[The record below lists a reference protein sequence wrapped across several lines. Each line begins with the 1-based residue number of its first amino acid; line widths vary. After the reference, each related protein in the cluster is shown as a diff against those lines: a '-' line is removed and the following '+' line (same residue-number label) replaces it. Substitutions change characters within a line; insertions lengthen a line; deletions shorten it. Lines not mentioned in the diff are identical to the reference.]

1 MKNKI
6 KFFAMAACCMSVALF
21 SGCEKE
27 QQHKVFS
34 VSIEGN
40 SSDSK
45 VYLVNRFPYFVANEL
60 ININGLRY
68 YATSGG
74 NTVKFTA
81 YDGDEAEAP
90 YYTVYPSTT
99 NMTNQAQPSFVLPEN
114 QPYVVE
120 NNAQQFLAPMC
131 AVNTTEEIK
140 FHNLCSVLEV
150 KVLNPSDA
158 AGAITI
164 DEISVSSQ
172 TIKLSYPDGLQI
184 NEAMDP
190 ANPENRQQLIAET
203 NPTGADSAVTLIGC
217 ADAGSIAKGGNKS
230 FLIYLPTYDPG
241 TGNKVS
247 LHVRVKI
254 GRKIYTRTV
263 RLDKLERNIIY
274 TKDFALTPAIV
285 TEEPLPPFF
294 RISNASG
301 DYDTVYFNNNNEG
314 AADQLSMGTI
324 YTSGSSWTALT
335 STQWSKMFS
344 ETTNGLAKVGDQYG
358 WVFLPAEEDGFELP
372 TGCSNPTTATYANNA
387 YTVTLLNN
395 NTTTTDPTISVT
407 TYTSEQWASMEAAGA
422 VFLPLLC
429 ELPALTSAD
438 KNPVTNYTYYYV
450 NGKAQAVNLY
460 FGFSYQRVQ
469 VKISGSNVIV
479 LKNLSISAGVNR
491 NAGNNTYGFYVRQTV
506 DPE

>member
-40 SSDSK
+40 TSDSK
-45 VYLVNRFPYFVANEL
+45 VYLVNRFPNFVVNEK
-60 ININGLRY
+60 IKINGVTY
-68 YATSGG
+68 QSTSGG
-74 NTVKFTA
+74 NTVQFVA
-81 YDGDEAEAP
+81 YDDGEAEAP
-90 YYTVYPSTT
+90 YYSVFPATT
-99 NMTNQAQPSFVLPEN
+99 NMTNQARPSFVLPEN
-114 QPYVVE
+114 QSYVVE
-120 NNAQQFLAPMC
+120 NNVQQFLAPMC
-131 AVNTTEEIK
+131 AVNTTEAIK

-217 ADAGSIAKGGNKS
+217 ADAGTIAKGGNKS

-263 RLDKLERNIIY
+263 RLDKLERNMIY

-294 RISNASG
+294 RISNASS
-301 DYDTVYFNNNNEG
+301 DYDTIYFNNNNEG
-314 AADQLSMGTI
+314 AADQLSLGTK
-324 YTSGSSWTALT
+324 YTTANSSWEVLT
-335 STQWSKMFS
+335 MAQWAKMFS
-344 ETTNGLAKVGDQYG
+344 ETTNGLAKVGNQYG
-358 WVFLPAEEDGFELP
+358 WVFLPYEFTLP
-372 TGCSNPTTATYANNA
+372 TGCSNPTAGTLNGTSYNVNIATTAVSS
-387 YTVTLLNN
+387 YTAA
-395 NTTTTDPTISVT
+395 
-407 TYTSEQWASMEAAGA
+407 QWASMEEAGA
-422 VFLPLLC
+422 LFIPL
-429 ELPALTSAD
+429 EVQQQNGA
-438 KNPVTNYTYYYV
+438 KKEVYTYYYV
-450 NGKAQAVNLY
+450 GSSQGKNNNMYFFSSCELKGDGSIKTFSIKAGTNSGQDVN
-460 FGFSYQRVQ
+460 
-469 VKISGSNVIV
+469 N
-479 LKNLSISAGVNR
+479 
-491 NAGNNTYGFYVRQTV
+491 GFYVRQTV

>member
-34 VSIEGN
+34 VTIEGN
-40 SSDSK
+40 TSDSK
-45 VYLVNRFPYFVANEL
+45 VHLVNRFPNFVQNEQ
-60 ININGLRY
+60 ININGVIY
-68 YATSGG
+68 YALSSG
-74 NTVKFTA
+74 NAVKFA
-81 YDGDEAEAP
+81 AFSDGEADAP
-90 YYTVYPSTT
+90 YYSVFPATT
-99 NMTNQAQPSFVLPEN
+99 DMTNQAQPSFVLPEN
-114 QPYVVE
+114 QSYVVE

-164 DEISVSSQ
+164 DEIQVSSQ

-190 ANPENRQQLIAET
+190 ANPENRQQLIALT

-217 ADAGSIAKGGNKS
+217 ADAGTIAKGGNKS

-241 TGNKVS
+241 TGNKVT

-263 RLDKLERNIIY
+263 RLDKLERNMIY

-294 RISNASG
+294 RISNASS
-301 DYDTVYFNNNNEG
+301 DYDTIFFYNNNNG
-314 AADQLSMGTI
+314 AADQLSLGTK
-324 YTSGSSWTALT
+324 YTTAGSWDVLDNS
-335 STQWSKMFS
+335 QWAKMFS
-344 ETTNGLAKVGDQYG
+344 ETTNGLAKVGNQYG
-358 WVFLPAEEDGFELP
+358 WVFLPAVADGFEMPSGCLP
-372 TGCSNPTTATYANNA
+372 PTAGSADNGK
-387 YTVTLLNN
+387 YTVTLYQGGSVH
-395 NTTTTDPTISVT
+395 TTVMS
-407 TYTSEQWASMEAAGA
+407 YTAEQWASMEAAGA
-422 VFLPLLC
+422 LFIPIDVVIPT
-429 ELPALTSAD
+429 EKD
-438 KNPVTNYTYYYV
+438 KEKSTYTFYYV
-450 NGKAQAVNLY
+450 PGIKKEQNMYFLATCKTQKKNINIMDLTIVAGTNVKQDVNGY
-460 FGFSYQRVQ
+460 
-469 VKISGSNVIV
+469 
-479 LKNLSISAGVNR
+479 
-491 NAGNNTYGFYVRQTV
+491 YVRQTI
-506 DPE
+506 DPEEE

>member
-40 SSDSK
+40 NSESK
-45 VYLVNRFPYFVANEL
+45 VYLVNRMPNFVANEL
-60 ININGLRY
+60 ININGVRY

-74 NTVKFTA
+74 NVVKFTA
-81 YDGDEAEAP
+81 YDGDEAVAP

-99 NMTNQAQPSFVLPEN
+99 NMTNHARPSFVLPEN
-114 QPYVVE
+114 QSYVKE

-164 DEISVSSQ
+164 DEIQVSSQ

-217 ADAGSIAKGGNKS
+217 ADAGTIAKGGNKS

-241 TGNKVS
+241 TGNKVT

-263 RLDKLERNIIY
+263 RLDKLERNMIY

-285 TEEPLPPFF
+285 TEEPMPPFF
-294 RISNASG
+294 RISNASS
-301 DYDTVYFNNNNEG
+301 DYDTIFFYNNNNG
-314 AADQLSMGTI
+314 AADQLSLGTK
-324 YTSGSSWTALT
+324 YTTAGSWDVLDNS
-335 STQWSKMFS
+335 QWAKMFS
-344 ETTNGLAKVGDQYG
+344 ETTNGLAKVGNQYG
-358 WVFLPAEEDGFELP
+358 WVFLPAVADGFEMP
-372 TGCSNPTTATYANNA
+372 TGCSNPTGGTADNGK
-387 YTVTLLNN
+387 YTVTLYQGGNVQ
-395 NTTTTDPTISVT
+395 TAVMS
-407 TYTSEQWASMEAAGA
+407 YTAEQWASMEAAGA
-422 VFLPLLC
+422 LFLPIDISTL
-429 ELPALTSAD
+429 D
-438 KNPVTNYTYYYV
+438 KNGVYMYYYV
-450 NGKAQAVNLY
+450 SGIGKTNNMYFLIKGETNKDGTYKNFSITAGTNSNKDVNNGY
-460 FGFSYQRVQ
+460 
-469 VKISGSNVIV
+469 
-479 LKNLSISAGVNR
+479 
-491 NAGNNTYGFYVRQTV
+491 YVRQTI
-506 DPE
+506 DLEEK

>member
-6 KFFAMAACCMSVALF
+6 KIFAMAACCMSVALF

-40 SSDSK
+40 NSESK
-45 VYLVNRFPYFVANEL
+45 VYLVNWMPNFVANEL
-60 ININGLRY
+60 ININGVRY

-74 NTVKFTA
+74 NTVQFVA
-81 YDGDEAEAP
+81 YDGDEAVAP

-99 NMTNQAQPSFVLPEN
+99 NMTNQAQPTFVLPEN
-114 QPYVVE
+114 QSYVVE

-131 AVNTTEEIK
+131 AVNTTEAIK

-164 DEISVSSQ
+164 DEIQVSSQ

-217 ADAGSIAKGGNKS
+217 ADAGTIAKGGNKS

-263 RLDKLERNIIY
+263 RLDKLERNMIY

-301 DYDTVYFNNNNEG
+301 DYDTIYFNNHNEG
-314 AADQLSMGTI
+314 AADQLSLGTKK
-324 YTSGSSWTALT
+324 SSSSSSWRVLDN
-335 STQWSKMFS
+335 SQWAKMFS
-344 ETTNGLAKVGDQYG
+344 ETTNGLAKVGNQYG
-358 WVFLPAEEDGFELP
+358 WVFLPAAEDGFEMP
-372 TGCSNPTTATYANNA
+372 TGCSNPTAGSADNGK
-387 YTVTLLNN
+387 YTVTHYK
-395 NTTTTDPTISVT
+395 DGSVFSAVT
-407 TYTSEQWASMEAAGA
+407 SYTAEQWASMEAAGA
-422 VFLPLLC
+422 LFLPI
-429 ELPALTSAD
+429 EIVME
-438 KNPVTNYTYYYV
+438 KNKEKSTYTFYYV
-450 NGKAQAVNLY
+450 PGIGKKCNMY
-460 FGFSYQRVQ
+460 FLAT
-469 VKISGSNVIV
+469 VKTDNNTSI
-479 LKNLSISAGVNR
+479 KNLTIVAGTDLDQKVEN
-491 NAGNNTYGFYVRQTV
+491 GYYVRQTT
-506 DPE
+506 DLEEE